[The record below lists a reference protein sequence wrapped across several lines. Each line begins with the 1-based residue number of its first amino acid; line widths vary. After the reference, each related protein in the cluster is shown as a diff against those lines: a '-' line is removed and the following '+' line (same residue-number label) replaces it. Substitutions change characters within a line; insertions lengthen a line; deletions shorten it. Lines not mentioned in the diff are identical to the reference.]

1 MAGLPNSSKAL
12 QQWQHLFEEKGVSRT
27 EQARQHLQQML
38 RLGLPTRKHEDWK
51 YTPLEG
57 LTHSQF
63 IQQCAT
69 ISAAQR
75 DALAL
80 QIDAVRL
87 VFVDGRFM
95 PELSDSTQNSGF
107 DVSVR
112 DERQTLA
119 APVHPEVFLHLTESL
134 AQCVTYIQV
143 RRNQRP
149 TRPLLLMHITQ
160 GVDSDELNTAHYRHH
175 LALAEGAEATVIEH
189 YVSLTAAKHFT
200 GARLTMNVAD
210 NAQLRHIKLAFENAS
225 SYHFAHNDL
234 LLATDASA
242 FSHSFLLGAAVL
254 RHHSSSQLNGENAT
268 LRLNSLAM
276 PVKNEVCDT
285 RTWLEHNKGYC
296 NSRQLHKTI
305 VSDKGRAVFNGLIN
319 VAQHAIKTDGQ
330 MTNNNLLLGKLAEVD
345 TKPQLEIYADDVKCS
360 HGATIGRIDDEQMFY
375 LQSRG
380 IRQQE
385 ARHMI
390 LYAFAAELTEA
401 IHDSALKQ
409 QVLARIGQ
417 RLPGAG
423 MTFPVEK
430 VRADFPILQREVN
443 GLPLAYLDSAAS
455 AQKPNQVIDA
465 ESAFYRHGYAAVHR
479 GIHTLSAQATESMEN
494 VRKQA
499 SRFINA
505 RSAEELVFVRG
516 TTEGINL
523 VANSWGTENIR
534 AGDNIIISEMEHH
547 ANIVPWQMLC
557 ERKGAELRVIPLH
570 PDGTLRLE
578 TLAALFDDRTR
589 LLAITHVSNVLGTEN
604 PLPDMIA
611 LARQH
616 GAKVLVDGAQA
627 VMHHAVDVQALD
639 CDFYV
644 FSGHKLYGPTGIG
657 ILYVKEALLQE
668 MPPWEGGGSMISTV
682 SLTQGT
688 TWAKAPWRFEAGT
701 PNTGGIIGLG
711 AAIDY
716 VTSLGLDKIGDY
728 EQMLMRYALEQLAQV
743 PDITLYGPAQRLG
756 VITFNLGK
764 HHAYDV
770 GSFLDNYGIAVRTG
784 HHCAMPLM
792 AWYGVPAM
800 CRASLAMY
808 NTHEEVDRLVAGLT
822 RIHRL
827 LG

>member
-1 MAGLPNSSKAL
+1 
-12 QQWQHLFEEKGVSRT
+12 
-27 EQARQHLQQML
+27 
-38 RLGLPTRKHEDWK
+38 
-51 YTPLEG
+51 
-57 LTHSQF
+57 
-63 IQQCAT
+63 
-69 ISAAQR
+69 
-75 DALAL
+75 
-80 QIDAVRL
+80 
-87 VFVDGRFM
+87 
-95 PELSDSTQNSGF
+95 
-107 DVSVR
+107 
-112 DERQTLA
+112 
-119 APVHPEVFLHLTESL
+119 
-134 AQCVTYIQV
+134 
-143 RRNQRP
+143 
-149 TRPLLLMHITQ
+149 
-160 GVDSDELNTAHYRHH
+160 
-175 LALAEGAEATVIEH
+175 
-189 YVSLTAAKHFT
+189 
-200 GARLTMNVAD
+200 
-210 NAQLRHIKLAFENAS
+210 
-225 SYHFAHNDL
+225 
-234 LLATDASA
+234 
-242 FSHSFLLGAAVL
+242 
-254 RHHSSSQLNGENAT
+254 
-268 LRLNSLAM
+268 
-276 PVKNEVCDT
+276 
-285 RTWLEHNKGYC
+285 
-296 NSRQLHKTI
+296 
-305 VSDKGRAVFNGLIN
+305 
-319 VAQHAIKTDGQ
+319 
-330 MTNNNLLLGKLAEVD
+330 
-345 TKPQLEIYADDVKCS
+345 
-360 HGATIGRIDDEQMFY
+360 
-375 LQSRG
+375 
-380 IRQQE
+380 
-385 ARHMI
+385 
-390 LYAFAAELTEA
+390 
-401 IHDSALKQ
+401 
-409 QVLARIGQ
+409 
-417 RLPGAG
+417 

-557 ERKGAELRVIPLH
+557 ERKGAELRVIPLY

-701 PNTGGIIGLG
+701 SNTGGIIGLG

-756 VITFNLGK
+756 VIAFNLGK

>member
-1 MAGLPNSSKAL
+1 
-12 QQWQHLFEEKGVSRT
+12 
-27 EQARQHLQQML
+27 
-38 RLGLPTRKHEDWK
+38 
-51 YTPLEG
+51 
-57 LTHSQF
+57 
-63 IQQCAT
+63 
-69 ISAAQR
+69 
-75 DALAL
+75 
-80 QIDAVRL
+80 
-87 VFVDGRFM
+87 
-95 PELSDSTQNSGF
+95 
-107 DVSVR
+107 
-112 DERQTLA
+112 
-119 APVHPEVFLHLTESL
+119 
-134 AQCVTYIQV
+134 
-143 RRNQRP
+143 
-149 TRPLLLMHITQ
+149 
-160 GVDSDELNTAHYRHH
+160 
-175 LALAEGAEATVIEH
+175 
-189 YVSLTAAKHFT
+189 
-200 GARLTMNVAD
+200 
-210 NAQLRHIKLAFENAS
+210 
-225 SYHFAHNDL
+225 
-234 LLATDASA
+234 
-242 FSHSFLLGAAVL
+242 
-254 RHHSSSQLNGENAT
+254 
-268 LRLNSLAM
+268 
-276 PVKNEVCDT
+276 
-285 RTWLEHNKGYC
+285 
-296 NSRQLHKTI
+296 
-305 VSDKGRAVFNGLIN
+305 
-319 VAQHAIKTDGQ
+319 
-330 MTNNNLLLGKLAEVD
+330 
-345 TKPQLEIYADDVKCS
+345 
-360 HGATIGRIDDEQMFY
+360 
-375 LQSRG
+375 
-380 IRQQE
+380 
-385 ARHMI
+385 
-390 LYAFAAELTEA
+390 
-401 IHDSALKQ
+401 
-409 QVLARIGQ
+409 
-417 RLPGAG
+417 

-499 SRFINA
+499 SRFIKA

-756 VITFNLGK
+756 VIAFNLGK

>member
-1 MAGLPNSSKAL
+1 
-12 QQWQHLFEEKGVSRT
+12 
-27 EQARQHLQQML
+27 
-38 RLGLPTRKHEDWK
+38 
-51 YTPLEG
+51 
-57 LTHSQF
+57 
-63 IQQCAT
+63 
-69 ISAAQR
+69 
-75 DALAL
+75 
-80 QIDAVRL
+80 
-87 VFVDGRFM
+87 
-95 PELSDSTQNSGF
+95 
-107 DVSVR
+107 
-112 DERQTLA
+112 
-119 APVHPEVFLHLTESL
+119 
-134 AQCVTYIQV
+134 
-143 RRNQRP
+143 
-149 TRPLLLMHITQ
+149 
-160 GVDSDELNTAHYRHH
+160 
-175 LALAEGAEATVIEH
+175 
-189 YVSLTAAKHFT
+189 
-200 GARLTMNVAD
+200 
-210 NAQLRHIKLAFENAS
+210 
-225 SYHFAHNDL
+225 
-234 LLATDASA
+234 
-242 FSHSFLLGAAVL
+242 
-254 RHHSSSQLNGENAT
+254 
-268 LRLNSLAM
+268 
-276 PVKNEVCDT
+276 
-285 RTWLEHNKGYC
+285 
-296 NSRQLHKTI
+296 
-305 VSDKGRAVFNGLIN
+305 
-319 VAQHAIKTDGQ
+319 
-330 MTNNNLLLGKLAEVD
+330 
-345 TKPQLEIYADDVKCS
+345 
-360 HGATIGRIDDEQMFY
+360 
-375 LQSRG
+375 
-380 IRQQE
+380 
-385 ARHMI
+385 
-390 LYAFAAELTEA
+390 
-401 IHDSALKQ
+401 
-409 QVLARIGQ
+409 
-417 RLPGAG
+417 

-557 ERKGAELRVIPLH
+557 ERKGAELRVIPLY

-756 VITFNLGK
+756 VIAFNLGK
-764 HHAYDV
+764 HHVYDV

-808 NTHEEVDRLVAGLT
+808 NIHEEVDRLVAGLT

>member
-1 MAGLPNSSKAL
+1 
-12 QQWQHLFEEKGVSRT
+12 
-27 EQARQHLQQML
+27 
-38 RLGLPTRKHEDWK
+38 
-51 YTPLEG
+51 
-57 LTHSQF
+57 
-63 IQQCAT
+63 
-69 ISAAQR
+69 
-75 DALAL
+75 
-80 QIDAVRL
+80 
-87 VFVDGRFM
+87 
-95 PELSDSTQNSGF
+95 
-107 DVSVR
+107 
-112 DERQTLA
+112 
-119 APVHPEVFLHLTESL
+119 
-134 AQCVTYIQV
+134 
-143 RRNQRP
+143 
-149 TRPLLLMHITQ
+149 
-160 GVDSDELNTAHYRHH
+160 
-175 LALAEGAEATVIEH
+175 
-189 YVSLTAAKHFT
+189 
-200 GARLTMNVAD
+200 
-210 NAQLRHIKLAFENAS
+210 
-225 SYHFAHNDL
+225 
-234 LLATDASA
+234 
-242 FSHSFLLGAAVL
+242 
-254 RHHSSSQLNGENAT
+254 
-268 LRLNSLAM
+268 
-276 PVKNEVCDT
+276 
-285 RTWLEHNKGYC
+285 
-296 NSRQLHKTI
+296 
-305 VSDKGRAVFNGLIN
+305 
-319 VAQHAIKTDGQ
+319 
-330 MTNNNLLLGKLAEVD
+330 
-345 TKPQLEIYADDVKCS
+345 
-360 HGATIGRIDDEQMFY
+360 
-375 LQSRG
+375 
-380 IRQQE
+380 
-385 ARHMI
+385 
-390 LYAFAAELTEA
+390 
-401 IHDSALKQ
+401 
-409 QVLARIGQ
+409 
-417 RLPGAG
+417 

-557 ERKGAELRVIPLH
+557 KRKGAELRVIPLH

-756 VITFNLGK
+756 VIAFNLGK

>member
-1 MAGLPNSSKAL
+1 
-12 QQWQHLFEEKGVSRT
+12 
-27 EQARQHLQQML
+27 
-38 RLGLPTRKHEDWK
+38 
-51 YTPLEG
+51 
-57 LTHSQF
+57 
-63 IQQCAT
+63 
-69 ISAAQR
+69 
-75 DALAL
+75 
-80 QIDAVRL
+80 
-87 VFVDGRFM
+87 
-95 PELSDSTQNSGF
+95 
-107 DVSVR
+107 
-112 DERQTLA
+112 
-119 APVHPEVFLHLTESL
+119 
-134 AQCVTYIQV
+134 
-143 RRNQRP
+143 
-149 TRPLLLMHITQ
+149 
-160 GVDSDELNTAHYRHH
+160 
-175 LALAEGAEATVIEH
+175 
-189 YVSLTAAKHFT
+189 
-200 GARLTMNVAD
+200 
-210 NAQLRHIKLAFENAS
+210 
-225 SYHFAHNDL
+225 
-234 LLATDASA
+234 
-242 FSHSFLLGAAVL
+242 
-254 RHHSSSQLNGENAT
+254 
-268 LRLNSLAM
+268 
-276 PVKNEVCDT
+276 
-285 RTWLEHNKGYC
+285 
-296 NSRQLHKTI
+296 
-305 VSDKGRAVFNGLIN
+305 
-319 VAQHAIKTDGQ
+319 
-330 MTNNNLLLGKLAEVD
+330 
-345 TKPQLEIYADDVKCS
+345 
-360 HGATIGRIDDEQMFY
+360 
-375 LQSRG
+375 
-380 IRQQE
+380 
-385 ARHMI
+385 
-390 LYAFAAELTEA
+390 
-401 IHDSALKQ
+401 
-409 QVLARIGQ
+409 
-417 RLPGAG
+417 

-494 VRKQA
+494 VRKQV

-523 VANSWGTENIR
+523 VANSWGTENIC

-578 TLAALFDDRTR
+578 VLAALFDDRTR

-701 PNTGGIIGLG
+701 PNTGGIVGLG

-728 EQMLMRYALEQLAQV
+728 EQMLMRYALVQLAQV

-756 VITFNLGK
+756 VIAFNLGK